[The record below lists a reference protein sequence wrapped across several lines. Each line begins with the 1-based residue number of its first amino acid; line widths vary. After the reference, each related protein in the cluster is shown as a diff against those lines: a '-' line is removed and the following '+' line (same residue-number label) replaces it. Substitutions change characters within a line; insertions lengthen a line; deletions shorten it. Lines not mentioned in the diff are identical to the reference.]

1 MWVDKPHMHSKV
13 KLSNVITCRYW
24 FLSFIRQCL
33 GIKHDTIFNVKG
45 MADWK
50 QRRSRSNFPCKEG
63 RQSDRSDACKR
74 DHLLQLLYYLPDL
87 WSEGLGSSH
96 TWTGTGVQ
104 IEISISSKTSI
115 ATQKC
120 GLDVPFDSIYLSV
133 NGNNNGTEIH
143 DLGRIIDLKQC
154 RKWTKMG
161 RGTVVLFLF
170 SLPRLHSLS
179 TTSEEH

>member
-1 MWVDKPHMHSKV
+1 MSRAWLIENNGVV
-13 KLSNVITCRYW
+13 GVISHVRKAASQTEVT
-24 FLSFIRQCL
+24 LV
-33 GIKHDTIFNVKG
+33 T
-45 MADWK
+45 
-50 QRRSRSNFPCKEG
+50 
-63 RQSDRSDACKR
+63 

-96 TWTGTGVQ
+96 TWTGAGVQ

-154 RKWTKMG
+154 RK
-161 RGTVVLFLF
+161 
-170 SLPRLHSLS
+170 
-179 TTSEEH
+179 